1 MELVLGDCYLNL
13 LHFTAIFNESGGAN
27 YLSKYVLIFFCFS
40 LEKQILKLTLQLE
53 T

>member
-27 YLSKYVLIFFCFS
+27 YLSKYVLIFFVFHLKNKS
-40 LEKQILKLTLQLE
+40 KLTLQLE